1 MGDLWTFKYEPK
13 NFDDMILNEDIK
25 PKLKNVIEDF
35 DSCPGLMLYGTAGV
49 GKGTFANILIKETGF
64 DHMWLNAS
72 DETGID
78 IVRDKISPFS
88 TSMPLSKF
96 QICVLNESD
105 SLTSTSKQNAQKM
118 LKQLMEDVH
127 KITRFFFLTN
137 NINEMLP
144 ELRSRCWVI
153 GLENPPIKEI
163 GKHALNILRK
173 ENIEFEGKDVMDIV
187 KKCYPDIRK
196 TIWSLHENVIDG
208 KLTGSMISATEAL
221 NKKIFKLLITQ
232 EIDEVRK
239 ELRGN
244 YIDYPDLYFYCYENA
259 GRFKKP
265 GNAVL
270 EIGEHLNRH
279 STYPIPEINFMR
291 MVMSMIYQQI
301 V

>member
-13 NFDDMILNEDIK
+13 EFEDMILNEDIK
-25 PKLKNVIEDF
+25 PKLRKVIEDEV
-35 DSCPGLMLYGTAGV
+35 PNLMLYGTAGV
-49 GKGTFANILIKETGF
+49 GKGTFTNILIEKTGY

-78 IVRDKISPFS
+78 IVRDKVAHFS
-88 TSMPLSKF
+88 TSMPLT
-96 QICVLNESD
+96 QMQLCILNESD
-105 SLTSTSKQNAQKM
+105 SLTHSGKQNAQKM

-127 KITRFFFLTN
+127 KITRFIFLTN

-153 GLENPPIKEI
+153 GISNPPIKEI
-163 GKHALNILRK
+163 AKHALTILRN
-173 ENIEFEGKDVMDIV
+173 ENIEFDGKDVLDIV

-196 TIWSLHENVIDG
+196 TIWALHENVIDG
-208 KLTGSMISATEAL
+208 KLSGSMISATEAL
-221 NKKIFKLLITQ
+221 NKKLLQ
-232 EIDEVRK
+232 LVIDKDIEELRK

-244 YIDYPDLYFYCYENA
+244 YVDYVELYYYCYENA
-259 GRFKKP
+259 GMYKKP
-265 GNAVL
+265 GQAIL

-279 STYPIPEINFMR
+279 GRYPVPEINFMR
-291 MVMSMIYQQI
+291 MVMSMMYQKI